1 MSYTDEPTT
10 GYAYDTGELH
20 GLVRRLYN
28 IRADYLAPGCFA
40 EPSRVA
46 ADTALGTDA
55 FGVLPGAA
63 ELTDRHRRAA
73 ARMVT
78 LLAQVRAE
86 LETTRADLTHA
97 VDRFTGTEADVST
110 LMRTAAAR

>member
-1 MSYTDEPTT
+1 MARTDKPAA

-20 GLVRRLYN
+20 GLVRRLHN
-28 IRADYLAPGCFA
+28 IRTDYLAPGCFA

-46 ADTALGTDA
+46 ADTVLGSDA
-55 FGVLPGAA
+55 FGAFPGAA

-78 LLAQVRAE
+78 LLTQVRTE
-86 LETTRADLTHA
+86 LETTRADLTRA
-97 VDRFTGTEADVST
+97 VNRFAGTETDIGT
-110 LMRTAAAR
+110 LLRTAAAR